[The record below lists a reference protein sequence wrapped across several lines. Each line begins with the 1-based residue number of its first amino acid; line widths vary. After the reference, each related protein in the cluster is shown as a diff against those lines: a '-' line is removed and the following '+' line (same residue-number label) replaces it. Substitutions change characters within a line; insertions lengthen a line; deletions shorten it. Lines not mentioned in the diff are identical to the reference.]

1 MTQARRTFQPE
12 VCVLLCCGLGVG
24 LNYTMTVSVT
34 PAGENFQSTEM
45 GVNTDWQDTYTAYVL
60 QFTYL
65 VPLPTNS
72 HQVVKRLD
80 THWQSHTH
88 TLYPRMNCRAAM
100 SMPVVNSS
108 SGLPVGFESLRVRV
122 KCFKLWRRS
131 KAKRS

>member
-12 VCVLLCCGLGVG
+12 VCVLLCCHGGLGVG

-45 GVNTDWQDTYTAYVL
+45 GVNMDWQDTYTAYVL

-72 HQVVKRLD
+72 HRQALR
-80 THWQSHTH
+80 H
-88 TLYPRMNCRAAM
+88 TLAVTHPH
-100 SMPVVNSS
+100 PVPSNELAE
-108 SGLPVGFESLRVRV
+108 LP
-122 KCFKLWRRS
+122 
-131 KAKRS
+131 